1 MKPRPSAD
9 TMVAMPQPI
18 MVPETM
24 RMRVSSGR
32 LSRPPDDQ
40 RPADHGSEHD
50 QDVLDAEERGLD
62 RSR

>member
-32 LSRPPDDQ
+32 LSRRPTIRGPPTIAVNITSTCWM
-40 RPADHGSEHD
+40 PKSE
-50 QDVLDAEERGLD
+50 VLTGPG
-62 RSR
+62 